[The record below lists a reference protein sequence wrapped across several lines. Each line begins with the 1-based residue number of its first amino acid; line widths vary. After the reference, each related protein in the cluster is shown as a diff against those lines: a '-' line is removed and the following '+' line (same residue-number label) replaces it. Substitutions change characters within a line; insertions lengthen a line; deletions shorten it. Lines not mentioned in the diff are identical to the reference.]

1 MKSIWLLELTGVIV
15 AFRNDHPTRV
25 TPWGNV
31 MPPASLP

>member
-1 MKSIWLLELTGVIV
+1 MKNTWLLELIGVAI
-15 AFRNDHPTRV
+15 AFRNDHTTWV